1 MLSFNFTSPF
11 QFAKIIQDM
20 QDFVLHGQS
29 FALTVSSF
37 RAAVKSHVD
46 CAKDVSKK
54 SAHLLFNMVN
64 IDEYRENDNIFV
76 TTRYKNRRFWMM
88 IMNGW
93 KSLPFLQTVFMNL
106 SMCALTKT
114 LSGKGILPQQ
124 HPPFNYKYVVYKIM
138 LLFHLFQAY
147 MIILCKK
154 YRHFASL
161 LLFVC
166 W

>member
-1 MLSFNFTSPF
+1 MSALHFYPPF

-20 QDFVLHGQS
+20 QDFVLHGHS

-46 CAKDVSKK
+46 CAKDVSKIRAIFIFDIIRITK
-54 SAHLLFNMVN
+54 NG
-64 IDEYRENDNIFV
+64 NIFFF
-76 TTRYKNRRFWMM
+76 TRYRNCNFWP
-88 IMNGW
+88 ILMNGW
-93 KSLPFLQTVFMNL
+93 KRLPFLQTVFMN
-106 SMCALTKT
+106 SSICTHIKT
-114 LSGKGILPQQ
+114 LSGKGILPWQ
-124 HPPFNYKYVVYKIM
+124 HPSFNYKYVVYKIM

-147 MIILCKK
+147 MITLYKK
-154 YRHFASL
+154 YRHFASI